1 MKTGAIRGLLVIGV
15 MGATLGAAVLNGITP
30 AFASTNDPSCFVAA
44 INAARGSDG
53 VGALATN
60 PALAVIAQAWS
71 GSMAAA
77 GQISHNLNL
86 PNVAPSTWMAL
97 GENVGVGPSC
107 DALAQAFMN
116 SPEHK
121 ANILNPAYSSVGVG
135 VVITAD
141 GTVYVTEDFM
151 GTANPAPAAVHT
163 TPPAP
168 APVHTTN
175 PAPAAVHTTPPAPAP
190 VHTTSPVPAAVHT
203 VVPAPAPVPTKTS
216 PPPSVTVTPPVLAP
230 AANPMP
236 VPVVTPAAEPI
247 VLPEASVPPSPAD
260 ANLTRLTTN
269 ANHGHHHHGGVL
281 QAIGSLLAHLF

>member
-15 MGATLGAAVLNGITP
+15 MGATLGAGVLNGITP

-135 VVITAD
+135 VVVTAD

-151 GTANPAPAAVHT
+151 GTANPAPA
-163 TPPAP
+163 P
-168 APVHTTN
+168 APVHTTS
-175 PAPAAVHTTPPAPAP
+175 PVPAAVHTTPPAPAP
-190 VHTTSPVPAAVHT
+190 VHTTSPVPAVVHT

-216 PPPSVTVTPPVLAP
+216 PPPSVTATPPVPAP

-247 VLPEASVPPSPAD
+247 VLPEASVPPSAAD